1 MIIKKQQHVFGMKD
15 QDFPLLEKSKKP
27 CQIIWNHVQTEVRT
41 DDSLDSKTLLL
52 INENLVAMRDSN
64 SRIEEKLG
72 KIDIKLNQTTLD
84 TELHQTSIV
93 KLIEHVHLLI
103 HHIIWSVTSA
113 INPALLN
120 FTSSLQSV
128 FDKLAEL
135 KSNLLTNYEIRYR
148 FSINYI
154 SALNLMYGA
163 RSLTR
168 PRPARFRESART
180 APLNNSYPSNAL
192 LPTEY
197 RMQPISLRE
206 YTWRRTWPHALTNGI
221 AVLML
226 ILTLAVV
233 ILE

>member
-135 KSNLLTNYEIRYR
+135 KSNLLTNYEIRCKR
-148 FSINYI
+148 
-154 SALNLMYGA
+154 
-163 RSLTR
+163 
-168 PRPARFRESART
+168 
-180 APLNNSYPSNAL
+180 
-192 LPTEY
+192 
-197 RMQPISLRE
+197 
-206 YTWRRTWPHALTNGI
+206 
-221 AVLML
+221 AVLSTMQNKSPSTAEEIITDN
-226 ILTLAVV
+226 ILK
-233 ILE
+233 